1 MENDPSWYTQ
11 RNKKDGSRSRETNM
25 AWYDRLLGRAPIV
38 DEEKLNPAQY
48 VISRN
53 EGMTIDSREVVTN
66 YRNAY
71 EQLEIVNRAVNMIV
85 DDVSEIPF
93 AIGEKI
99 VGTTNVLKNIRRSKV
114 DLLINKEPNPF
125 QDVSAFKRNLIIDLL
140 IDGNIFI
147 YFDGAHLYHL
157 PADKVRIYTDDKTY
171 VERYSYDNSIDY
183 SPDEIIHIKENSFNS
198 IYRGTPRLKP
208 AFRTMQLL
216 GSMRD
221 FQDNF
226 FKNGAVPGLVLKS
239 PNTLSEKIKERMLQ
253 AWVARYNPK
262 SGGRRPL
269 FLDGGL
275 EVENLTEIN
284 FKELDFQEGIKSNER
299 IILEAMGIPSILMDG
314 GNNANIR
321 PNHRLY
327 YLETI
332 LPIVKKVSC
341 ALERFFGF
349 SMSEDVTGIPAL
361 QPELRDQAAYYATLV
376 NTGILSANEAREAL
390 GKEPVDGFDEPR
402 VPANIAGS
410 ATNPEQGGRPT
421 EAAPSEEE

>member
-1 MENDPSWYTQ
+1 
-11 RNKKDGSRSRETNM
+11 M
-25 AWYDRLLGRAPIV
+25 AWYDRFLGR
-38 DEEKLNPAQY
+38 DSEEKLNPAQY

-53 EGMTIDSREVVTN
+53 EGMTVDSREVVTN

-93 AIGEKI
+93 AVGEKL
-99 VGTTNVLKNIRRSKV
+99 VGTTNILKNIRRSKV
-114 DLLINKEPNPF
+114 DLLLNVEPNPF
-125 QDVSAFKRNLIIDLL
+125 QDISSFKRNLIIDLL

-157 PADKVRIYTDDKTY
+157 PADKVTIYTDDSTY
-171 VERYSYDNSIDY
+171 VEKYSYNNSIDY
-183 SPDEIIHIKENSFNS
+183 SPSEIIHIKENSFNS
-198 IYRGTPRLKP
+198 IYRGVPRLKP

-216 GSMRD
+216 ASMRD

-299 IILEAMGIPSILMDG
+299 IILEAMGIPPILLDG

-332 LPIVKKVSC
+332 LPIVKKLGY

-349 SMSEDVTGIPAL
+349 SLNEDVTGIPAL

-376 NTGILSANEAREAL
+376 NTGILSANEAREAI
-390 GKEPVDGFDEPR
+390 GKEPVEGFDEPR

-410 ATNPEQGGRPT
+410 AVNPEQGGRPQ